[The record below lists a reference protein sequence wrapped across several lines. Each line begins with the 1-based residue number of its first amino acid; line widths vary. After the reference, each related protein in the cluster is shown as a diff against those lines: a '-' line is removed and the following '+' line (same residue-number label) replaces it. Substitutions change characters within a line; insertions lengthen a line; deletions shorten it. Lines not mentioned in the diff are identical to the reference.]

1 MRRISAAAM
10 AALLI
15 ALALALTLTGCS
27 SWLESP
33 AKPANDAITTAND
46 HLKKAVKA
54 GTSVSDAA
62 ARLES
67 IPYTTA
73 GAAEALKLTAEI
85 KADLTSQKA
94 ELEAAKAAM
103 DSIVKLDVAEEF
115 KAYARLESTALQTRA
130 QVVDLGTKLY
140 TEMDKLYTIL
150 RKGKS
155 RVPDTQG
162 ILDGIDMI
170 RRDMTAV
177 SELAAQQATAAADYF
192 TAHKLG
198 G

>member
-1 MRRISAAAM
+1 MRRISAAAV
-10 AALLI
+10 AASLI
-15 ALALALTLTGCS
+15 VCALALAGCS
-27 SWLESP
+27 TWFESP
-33 AKPANDAITTAND
+33 AKPANDAITTANV
-46 HLKKAVKA
+46 HLKKAVEA
-54 GTSVSDAA
+54 GSSVSDAA
-62 ARLES
+62 GRLEA

-85 KADLTSQKA
+85 KADLASQRA

-140 TEMDKLYTIL
+140 AEMDKLYTVL

-162 ILDGIDMI
+162 ILDGIDAI
-170 RRDMTAV
+170 RRDITAM
-177 SELAAQQATAAADYF
+177 SELAAQQAKAASDYF